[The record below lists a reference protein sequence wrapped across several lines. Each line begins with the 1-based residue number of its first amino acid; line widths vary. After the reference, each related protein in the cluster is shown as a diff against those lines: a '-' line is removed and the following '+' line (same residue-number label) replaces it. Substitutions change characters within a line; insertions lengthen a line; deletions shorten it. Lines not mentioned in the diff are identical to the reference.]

1 MSSDPTPADP
11 TREFD
16 LVSPCIGVCQMD
28 PVSELCRGCWRTIG
42 EIAAWSGL
50 DRDGR
55 LAIIQK
61 LRDRRAAA
69 GQDRRRVNA
78 RRAARGTGGTP
89 ERK

>member
-1 MSSDPTPADP
+1 MSSDP

-28 PVSELCRGCWRTIG
+28 PDSELCRGCWRTID
-42 EIAAWSGL
+42 EIASWSAL

-55 LAIIQK
+55 LAVIQR
-61 LRDRRAAA
+61 LRERRRAA

-78 RRAARGTGGTP
+78 RRSVPRPDGAG
-89 ERK
+89 

>member
-1 MSSDPTPADP
+1 MSSDP

-42 EIAAWSGL
+42 EIASWSGL
-50 DRDGR
+50 GRDGR
-55 LAIIQK
+55 YAIIQK
-61 LRDRRAAA
+61 LRERRAAA

-78 RRAARGTGGTP
+78 RRAGRATTGEPTS
-89 ERK
+89 